1 MTEER
6 GLHVNQNEACGLV
19 GVGNDQVKA
28 DDRFVSLYEAEYGAL
43 LRATYL
49 LSLDRH
55 LQRTQRRKRLRALE
69 RWSRLRDHDW
79 AAGWVMTTALNYVR
93 RAKRFREL
101 QHRLQSSPLSISMK
115 GKTYGVESVPCPGAK
130 GKWSSFIM

>member
-55 LQRTQRRKRLRALE
+55 LQRTQRRKRLRAH
-69 RWSRLRDHDW
+69 WSDGR
-79 AAGWVMTTALNYVR
+79 GFGTMTG
-93 RAKRFREL
+93 L
-101 QHRLQSSPLSISMK
+101 Q
-115 GKTYGVESVPCPGAK
+115 GG
-130 GKWSSFIM
+130 